1 MLPESRATC
10 GILIKNIR
18 TRNAAAKVVRSKAM
32 TASIPANDI
41 TAAARTGVRMDT
53 SEFENER
60 IPLVF

>member
-1 MLPESRATC
+1 M
-10 GILIKNIR
+10 I
-18 TRNAAAKVVRSKAM
+18 RSKAM

-41 TAAARTGVRMDT
+41 TAAAITGVRMDT